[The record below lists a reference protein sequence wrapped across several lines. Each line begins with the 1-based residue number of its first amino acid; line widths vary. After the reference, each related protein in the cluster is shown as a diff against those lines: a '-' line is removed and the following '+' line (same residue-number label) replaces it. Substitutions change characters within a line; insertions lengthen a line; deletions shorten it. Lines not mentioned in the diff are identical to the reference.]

1 MLLSV
6 FRDIFP
12 FLAVLYALDGIA
24 WVGALD
30 LLFARRLWGWIAVE
44 GRGVR
49 LAGILPLDLA
59 FSAAGPVVIPTR
71 DALFLPEPTARGADV
86 YDPERWTRLPWE
98 RVSPRVEEATL
109 QLGGPHRARFPSRS
123 HAEACRDLLDEIRAL
138 APDAREKRLAR
149 HASQTL
155 DLEAAQARLDSFRE
169 ETQFLRF
176 LSWGLFVL
184 TLLLLPAVL
193 YLHPTPELLLA
204 PLLAGILALY
214 IAVVGAA
221 AFVGSRLRRD
231 GLLRR
236 SAPISTMLLSPISAT
251 RAVPALGRHLFDGF
265 DPLALAALLLPRD
278 GFLARARAELH
289 GAAAAAERGEESW
302 RRHWTVRRNA
312 LLRLLGRM
320 EIGEA
325 EALAAPERRDPEAQ
339 SWCPFCSTEY
349 KSAEGSCEDCG
360 LPLAR
365 FS

>member
-1 MLLSV
+1 MLLAV

-30 LLFARRLWGWIAVE
+30 LLFARRLWGWTAVE

-59 FSAAGPVVIPTR
+59 FSAAGPVAIPAS
-71 DALFLPEPTARGADV
+71 DGLLLPEPAVRGAQA
-86 YDPERWTRLPWE
+86 YDPERWTRLAWE
-98 RVSPRVEEATL
+98 RIAPAVEEATL
-109 QLGGPHRARFPSRS
+109 RLGGPHRVRFPSRS
-123 HAEACRDLLDEIRAL
+123 HAEAFRELLDEVRGL
-138 APDAREKRLAR
+138 APEAREKRLAK
-149 HASQTL
+149 HAGRSL
-155 DLEAAQARLDSFRE
+155 DLEAAQARLEAFRE
-169 ETQFLRF
+169 ETQLLRV

-193 YLHPTPELLLA
+193 YLHPRPEILLA

-214 IAVVGAA
+214 LAVVGAA

-236 SAPISTMLLSPISAT
+236 PAPLSTLLLSPISAT
-251 RAVPALGRHLFDGF
+251 RAVPALGRHLFEGF
-265 DPLALAALLLPRD
+265 DPRAVAALLLPRD
-278 GFLARARAELH
+278 RFLARVRAELH
-289 GAAAAAERGEESW
+289 GASFAAERGDESW
-302 RRHWTVRRNA
+302 RRHWSERRKA

-320 EIGEA
+320 GIAEA
-325 EALAAPERRDPEAQ
+325 EALAAPERRDSAAQ
-339 SWCPFCSTEY
+339 SWCPFCGTEY
-349 KSAEGSCEDCG
+349 RSPDGSCEDCG
-360 LPLAR
+360 LPLSS

>member
-1 MLLSV
+1 MLLAV

-12 FLAVLYALDGIA
+12 FLAVLYALDGLA

-30 LLFARRLWGWIAVE
+30 LLFVRRLWGWSAVE

-71 DALFLPEPTARGADV
+71 DALFLPETTARGADA

-98 RVSPRVEEATL
+98 RISPQVEEATL
-109 QLGGPHRARFPSRS
+109 RLGGPHRVRFPSRG
-123 HAEACRDLLDEIRAL
+123 HAEAFKDLLDEIRGL
-138 APDAREKRLAR
+138 APEAREERLAK
-149 HASQTL
+149 HADRSL
-155 DLEAAQARLDSFRE
+155 DLDAAQARLDSFRE
-169 ETQFLRF
+169 ETQLLRV

-193 YLHPTPELLLA
+193 YLHPRPELLLA

-214 IAVVGAA
+214 VAVVGAA
-221 AFVGSRLRRD
+221 AYLGSRLRRE
-231 GLLRR
+231 GLVRR
-236 SAPISTMLLSPISAT
+236 SAPISTLLLSPISAT
-251 RAVPALGRHLFDGF
+251 RAVPALGRHLFEGF
-265 DPLALAALLLPRD
+265 DPLALAALLLSRE

-289 GAAAAAERGEESW
+289 GAAFAAERGEEAW
-302 RRHWTVRRNA
+302 RRHWTGRRNS

-325 EALAAPERRDPEAQ
+325 EALAAPDRRDPEAQ
-339 SWCPFCSTEY
+339 SWCPFCSAEY
-349 KSAEGSCEDCG
+349 RNVEGSCEDCG

>member
-1 MLLSV
+1 MLLAV

-12 FLAVLYALDGIA
+12 FLAVLYALDSFA

-30 LLFARRLWGWIAVE
+30 LLFARRLWGWSAVE

-59 FSAAGPVVIPTR
+59 FSAAGPAAIPTS
-71 DALFLPEPTARGADV
+71 DGLLLPEPTVRGAHA

-98 RVSPRVEEATL
+98 RISPEVEEATL
-109 QLGGPHRARFPSRS
+109 RLGGPHRVRLPSRS
-123 HAEACRDLLDEIRAL
+123 HAEALRELLEEVRGL
-138 APDAREKRLAR
+138 APDAREKRLAK
-149 HASQTL
+149 HAGRTL
-155 DLEAAQARLDSFRE
+155 DLDAAQARLETFRE

-176 LSWGLFVL
+176 LSWALFVL

-193 YLHPTPELLLA
+193 YLHPRPDILLV

-214 IAVVGAA
+214 LAVVGAA
-221 AFVGSRLRRD
+221 AFVGSRLRQD

-236 SAPISTMLLSPISAT
+236 SAPISTLLLSPISAT
-251 RAVPALGRHLFDGF
+251 RAVPALGRHLFEGS
-265 DPLALAALLLPRD
+265 DPLAVAALLLPRD
-278 GFLARARAELH
+278 GFLARVRADLH
-289 GAAAAAERGEESW
+289 GAAFAAERGEEGW
-302 RRHWTVRRNA
+302 RRHWTERRNA

-320 EIGEA
+320 GIGEA
-325 EALAAPERRDPEAQ
+325 EAFAAPDRRDPEAQ

-349 KSAEGSCEDCG
+349 KSANGSCEDCG